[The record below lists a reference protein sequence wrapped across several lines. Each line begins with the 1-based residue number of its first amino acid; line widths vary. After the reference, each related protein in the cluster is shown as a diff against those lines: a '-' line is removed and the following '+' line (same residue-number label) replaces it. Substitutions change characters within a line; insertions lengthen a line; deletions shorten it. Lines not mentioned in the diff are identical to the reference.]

1 MEDLQ
6 LNTKNM
12 TTLEQKEKRWRFLN
26 DLHNR
31 GVESVK
37 HQLERNADE
46 IMLIKIELELERR
59 RSERDSKIKHLIND

>member
-1 MEDLQ
+1 
-6 LNTKNM
+6 M

-26 DLHNR
+26 ELHNR

-59 RSERDSKIKHLIND
+59 KELRDSKLNQLL